1 MARSPAPPQP
11 TNAELEILHV
21 LWRRGPCTVRDVHD
35 ELSARDVGYTTVL
48 KLMQIMAEKGL
59 VKRDE
64 SSRSHVY
71 RAAIQERD
79 TKRRMVADL
88 ADRVFKGSAMS
99 LVLHALENQPATAE
113 DLEEIRNLLDRRA
126 KERT

>member
-1 MARSPAPPQP
+1 MARPQP
-11 TNAELEILHV
+11 RPTDAELAILRV
-21 LWRRGPCTVRDVHD
+21 LWERGSCTVRQVHEALAD
-35 ELSARDVGYTTVL
+35 TRETGYTTTL

-88 ADRVFKGSAMS
+88 ADRVFEGSAMS